1 MGSNV
6 DCSHSPPLKPE
17 AGPCYTGLSLLT
29 SSSTLGAVFFLNP
42 PSNLTK
48 FSLYGCAA
56 PSKTKSAYQLVQT
69 SYKIRIPPRPW
80 KASYPPVPP
89 PLQNHLLPG
98 TTKAEETPTPILPPP
113 QKKEKKLT
121 LQSLQP
127 RFSQPILRQH
137 PSNRPLQHLS
147 PTPLPHHPLHIQAL
161 QRPRPRRLLII
172 QLLFHFP
179 SRHIQVCAS
188 CGYHI
193 IPAISRW
200 VPDRF
205 MFAH

>member
-1 MGSNV
+1 MDVRPPRKLNQHISYFKLHIKSGYPLAPRK
-6 DCSHSPPLKPE
+6 HLIPPSPPLFKTTSFLAQLRQRKHP
-17 AGPCYTGLSLLT
+17 PLS
-29 SSSTLGAVFFLNP
+29 S
-42 PSNLTK
+42 
-48 FSLYGCAA
+48 
-56 PSKTKSAYQLVQT
+56 
-69 SYKIRIPPRPW
+69 
-80 KASYPPVPP
+80 PP
-89 PLQNHLLPG
+89 PP
-98 TTKAEETPTPILPPP
+98 
-113 QKKEKKLT
+113 KKEKKLT

-127 RFSQPILRQH
+127 RFSQSILRQH

-147 PTPLPHHPLHIQAL
+147 PAPLPHHPLHIQAL

-172 QLLFHFP
+172 QLLLHLP

-205 MFAH
+205 MFTH